1 MLRVTDKS
9 LIVFQ
14 LGCRKSYQTITP
26 TSTMQ
31 SSKKKKRRQIK
42 TFLEST
48 ESTSDANNSE
58 KPDFKIDQ
66 LIQR

>member
-31 SSKKKKRRQIK
+31 SSKKKRRQIK

-48 ESTSDANNSE
+48 ESTSDTNNSE